1 MTMTE
6 RKVIKAKVGLLELA
20 KQLGSVTQACR
31 VMGYSRDSFYRFRD
45 LYEKGGDLALAEISR
60 AKPNPK
66 NRASPEVESAGR
78 RGRAY
83 SQDLRDRVFAAADDG
98 AQVGEAAEM
107 LQVSVSYVSKVLERR
122 RTTGETSARPQGGH
136 VVPKLARLYEAIRSH
151 VTGRPDATIEELR
164 AWLLAS
170 YQVSASAGLI
180 WHTLAS
186 LGLTHKKSL
195 RAAEQDRP
203 DVVKARAEWR
213 ENQPS

>member
-1 MTMTE
+1 M
-6 RKVIKAKVGLLELA
+6 RW
-20 KQLGSVTQACR
+20 
-31 VMGYSRDSFYRFRD
+31 
-45 LYEKGGDLALAEISR
+45 
-60 AKPNPK
+60 
-66 NRASPEVESAGR
+66 R

-136 VVPKLARLYEAIRSH
+136 VVPKLARLYQAIRSH

-164 AWLLAS
+164 AWLLAT

-186 LGLTHKKSL
+186 LGLTHKKVAPGS
-195 RAAEQDRP
+195 RTGSSRCCQGACRM
-203 DVVKARAEWR
+203 AREPAGVDPWQAGFHR
-213 ENQPS
+213 